1 MFNGLANLWK
11 FNRRERDK
19 YHSRDSYFLCRKI
32 FRNEIELPQD
42 LYLSMR
48 KLSNLSP
55 FCNLSH
61 RVFFSVCL
69 FLFWHR
75 NPINFIGAFAGNP
88 RFYHIKTVC
97 NKTLR
102 NPFSANSI
110 YMQGTASWSITSF
123 RDTERT
129 FIVETQNI
137 SSVQLDVQGERN
149 RFFEVNITN
158 TKFEK
163 IGFHRQKD
171 KRGAVKI
178 FSAAENL
185 LDPVYISVSC
195 SRTKFFLAIKVLLSV
210 STFQLRLRTRFRDI
224 KPQHNLFNLKD
235 YFLNLKPEVYLPER
249 SLFSSHSRE
258 RRAKFVRLN
267 CYYNNNVRCIKV
279 EATRADRDIQD
290 SRFSYLEVTM
300 HRGSSLSLITHINAS
315 LRIAKSFFHK
325 NKEDNRKVSWRL
337 SSLTLLFLLQS
348 E

>member
-1 MFNGLANLWK
+1 MFKENKIDSLKLISPTQNSKKLD
-11 FNRRERDK
+11 FIVRRIKEEPWR
-19 YHSRDSYFLCRKI
+19 YFP
-32 FRNEIELPQD
+32 PQRIC
-42 LYLSMR
+42 SIQ
-48 KLSNLSP
+48 
-55 FCNLSH
+55 F
-61 RVFFSVCL
+61 L
-69 FLFWHR
+69 FLSL
-75 NPINFIGAFAGNP
+75 A
-88 RFYHIKTVC
+88 
-97 NKTLR
+97 
-102 NPFSANSI
+102 
-110 YMQGTASWSITSF
+110 
-123 RDTERT
+123 
-129 FIVETQNI
+129 VEP
-137 SSVQLDVQGERN
+137 S
-149 RFFEVNITN
+149 
-158 TKFEK
+158 
-163 IGFHRQKD
+163 
-171 KRGAVKI
+171 
-178 FSAAENL
+178 
-185 LDPVYISVSC
+185 
-195 SRTKFFLAIKVLLSV
+195 FLAIKVLLSV

-267 CYYNNNVRCIKV
+267 CYYNKNVRCVKV